1 MKIYSIFP
9 FLFFIKLMVV
19 GDHLD
24 PGEDVAQLAG
34 VENNLE
40 HGNVILRHLVMEEN
54 SALDQNHRLETAIQR
69 NVVRTNG
76 LIQNAKRIR
85 KNAKRTM

>member
-1 MKIYSIFP
+1 MA
-9 FLFFIKLMVV
+9 V

-24 PGEDVAQLAG
+24 PGEDVALLAG

-40 HGNVILRHLVMEEN
+40 HENVILRHLVMEEN
-54 SALDQNHRLETAIQR
+54 SALDLNRRPETVIPKV
-69 NVVRTNG
+69 VVRTNG

>member
-1 MKIYSIFP
+1 MA
-9 FLFFIKLMVV
+9 V

-34 VENNLE
+34 VENNIE

-54 SALDQNHRLETAIQR
+54 SALDLNRRPETVIPKV
-69 NVVRTNG
+69 VVRTNG